1 MFFRMLRACPPVHTF
16 WKYFEG
22 YKKERKYEIEK
33 HFLSTY
39 PHFQIMKF
47 NIIFLDFFYICPPV
61 HIFCKILKG
70 TRKKENMKLQ
80 DSFWELSQTKILK
93 GLTLSQWGG
102 GDK

>member
-1 MFFRMLRACPPVHTF
+1 M
-16 WKYFEG
+16 
-22 YKKERKYEIEK
+22 KYEIEK

-93 GLTLSQWGG
+93 VLTLSQWGG
-102 GDK
+102 GDKNVMVTPLQLPITNTDTDLT